1 MLSVPSYKFY
11 TNRSKFEF
19 EFNSTGVKGVITKIA
34 RFDEIDEN
42 VYNFSFGDLDTE
54 TGDISDSVTT
64 NNGDRDM
71 VLATAGEIV
80 YYFSGVFS
88 NSLIFIQGSNAV
100 RTRLYQQA
108 LNKYWAEISSLFEVW
123 GRTNDDWQYFEKGR
137 NYNAF
142 LGRRKVSV

>member
-19 EFNSTGVKGVITKIA
+19 EFNSTGIKGVIAKVA
-34 RFDEIDEN
+34 RFDEMDEN
-42 VYNFSFGDLDTE
+42 VYNFSFGDLDKE
-54 TGDISDSVTT
+54 TGDISDSVVS

-71 VLATAGEIV
+71 VLATVGQIV

-88 NSLIFIQGSNAV
+88 NALIFIQGGNAA

-108 LNKYWAEISSLFEVW
+108 LNKYWNEISVLFEIW
-123 GRTNDDWQYFEKGR
+123 GRTDDDWQRFEKGK

-142 LGRRKVSV
+142 LGRRKFSV